1 MEKIRMGV
9 IGFGCRGCDMTYNLL
24 RFDDVE
30 VTAICDKYADRV
42 ENGINITKE
51 KKGYTP
57 FGTQD
62 YKELLSRDDVDAVYI
77 ATDWCM
83 HFPIAIDAMKA
94 GKAVALEVGGAYS
107 VDDCWEL
114 VDTYEKTGTPFMFM
128 ENCCY
133 NRDELLATAIARTG
147 KFGKIVHLSGAYS
160 HDLRGEVTGG
170 KENRH
175 YRLEEYLHRNCENY
189 PTHELGPMAKVLN
202 INRGNRMTSLV
213 SVATGSFGME
223 EYVESRKD
231 TIKNKDLIGVD
242 FAQGDVVNTIITCE
256 NGETMALRLDT
267 SLPRSY
273 NREFTIRGTKGM
285 YEQNTNSVYFDG
297 QPEFWSS
304 IDYINKYLNT
314 AEQFKDLLPHEWKI
328 ITPEA
333 LEAGHGGMDYVELR
347 EFVDRV
353 KDGGEMQCDV
363 YDAAAWM
370 VVSCLSE
377 ESIKNNGK
385 PMEIPDF
392 TRGKYKNREPKDVLT
407 FGKSENE

>member
-51 KKGYTP
+51 KKGNTP

-62 YKELLSRDDVDAVYI
+62 YKELLSREDVDAVYV

-147 KFGKIVHLSGAYS
+147 AFGRIVHLSGAYS
-160 HDLRGEVTGG
+160 HDLRNEVVRG

-175 YRLEEYLHRNCENY
+175 YRLKEYLHRNCENY

-202 INRGNRMTSLV
+202 INRGNRMVSLV

-223 EYVESRKD
+223 EYVE
-231 TIKNKDLIGVD
+231 KNRDNVNPDLIGAD
-242 FAQGDVVNTIITCE
+242 FMQGDVVTTIITCE
-256 NGETMALRLDT
+256 NGETMVLRLDT

-273 NREFTIRGTKGM
+273 NREFTVRGTKGM
-285 YEQNTNSVYFDG
+285 YEQSSNSVFFDG
-297 QPEFWSS
+297 DREYWTGIEFFN
-304 IDYINKYLNT
+304 DYKNSADKYTCLLPTEWRDIT
-314 AEQFKDLLPHEWKI
+314 AE
-328 ITPEA
+328 A
-333 LEAGHGGMDYVELR
+333 LAAGHGGMDYIELR
-347 EFVDRV
+347 EFIDRL
-353 KDGGEMQCDV
+353 KSGEEMMCDV
-363 YDAAAWM
+363 YDAASWM
-370 VVSCLSE
+370 VISCLSE
-377 ESIKNNGK
+377 KSIKEGGT
-385 PMEIPDF
+385 PQVIPDF
-392 TRGKYKNREPKDVLT
+392 TRGAYKTRPAKDVLT
-407 FGKSENE
+407 FSEGEL

>member
-1 MEKIRMGV
+1 
-9 IGFGCRGCDMTYNLL
+9 
-24 RFDDVE
+24 
-30 VTAICDKYADRV
+30 
-42 ENGINITKE
+42 
-51 KKGYTP
+51 
-57 FGTQD
+57 
-62 YKELLSRDDVDAVYI
+62 
-77 ATDWCM
+77 
-83 HFPIAIDAMKA
+83 
-94 GKAVALEVGGAYS
+94 
-107 VDDCWEL
+107 
-114 VDTYEKTGTPFMFM
+114 
-128 ENCCY
+128 
-133 NRDELLATAIARTG
+133 
-147 KFGKIVHLSGAYS
+147 
-160 HDLRGEVTGG
+160 
-170 KENRH
+170 
-175 YRLEEYLHRNCENY
+175 
-189 PTHELGPMAKVLN
+189 
-202 INRGNRMTSLV
+202 
-213 SVATGSFGME
+213 
-223 EYVESRKD
+223 
-231 TIKNKDLIGVD
+231 
-242 FAQGDVVNTIITCE
+242 
-256 NGETMALRLDT
+256 
-267 SLPRSY
+267 
-273 NREFTIRGTKGM
+273 M

-304 IDYINKYLNT
+304 VDYINKYLNT

>member
-1 MEKIRMGV
+1 MEKIKVGI
-9 IGFGCRGCDMTYNLL
+9 IGFGCRSYGMTSILL
-24 RFDDVE
+24 GFDDVE
-30 VTAICDKYADRV
+30 VVAVCDKYEDRV
-42 ENGINITKE
+42 ENGLKLVKE
-51 KKGYTP
+51 KKGNDA
-57 FGTQD
+57 FGTTD
-62 YKELLSRDDVDAVYI
+62 YKELLAIKEIDAVYI
-77 ATDWCM
+77 ATDWNM
-83 HFPIAIDAMKA
+83 HFPIAIDSMKA
-94 GKAVALEVGGAYS
+94 GKATALEVGGAYS
-107 VDDCWEL
+107 VEDCWEL
-114 VDTYEKTGTPFMFM
+114 VETAEKTKVQFMFM

-147 KFGKIVHLSGAYS
+147 KLGRIVHLSGAYG

-175 YRLEEYLHRNCENY
+175 YRLNEYLTRNCENY
-189 PTHELGPMAKVLN
+189 PTHELGPMAKALN
-202 INRGNRMTSLV
+202 INRGNRMVSLV

-231 TIKNKDLIGVD
+231 TIVNKDLIGVD
-242 FAQGDVVNTIITCE
+242 FAQGDVIHTIITCE
-256 NGETMALRLDT
+256 NGETMMLRLDT

-285 YEQNTNSVYFDG
+285 YEQISNSVYFDG

-304 IDYINKYLNT
+304 LEYIDKYKNS
-314 AEQFKDLLPHEWKI
+314 AEEFKDLLPHEWKI
-328 ITPEA
+328 ITKEA

-370 VVSCLSE
+370 VVACLSE
-377 ESIKNNGK
+377 KSIKEGGA
-385 PMEIPDF
+385 PQQIPDF
-392 TRGKYKNREPKDVLT
+392 TRGAYKTRPAKDVLA
-407 FGKSENE
+407 FGGAQNG